1 VYICTLPGKFLWN
14 NLLIIGMDRNSI
26 IGFALLAVL
35 FFGYFYY
42 SKQGQLTAERERQH
56 IQDSLNK
63 LKPKIDTTLKMQAGA
78 DSLAAKKD
86 SSLAGL
92 KQDSTGKEQ
101 LVTVENKVFKIT
113 FSNKGGQ
120 PQKIELKDFKTFDG
134 KPLILQDGSFNN
146 ISYAINTGNNQ
157 TAQTSDLLFT
167 PLPVQTQSD
176 SSKVIAFTLQTNNG
190 ESIEHEYIIK
200 PDDYMIAFNIKL
212 NGANKLVTQNTLNL
226 LWQAR
231 AVKME
236 KDIEWETQQSHVSFV
251 ENGDYDFEHVVKGKD
266 DDKKFVRPVDW
277 LALNQQFFA
286 AAIVAKNKFSSGE
299 VTWQSPADTSLH
311 IIAKATANLK
321 LSVPAGN
328 DAVVPLELF
337 YGPSDYKI
345 LKSYGNQMYN
355 MVPLGSG
362 ILAFVKYINRGFIMP
377 VFNFLSGKIASYG
390 LVIALLTIIIRLL
403 ISPLTYQSYLSGAK
417 MKLLKPELEVLK
429 TKFKDD
435 KQAFGMEQM
444 KLYKRAGV
452 NPLGGCIPAL
462 FQVPIFFALYDFFN
476 SNIALRHQSFLWAK
490 DLSTYDS
497 IYHIPFN
504 IPFYGDHVSL
514 FTITAAITSML
525 ISVYGMSNMQDNSN
539 PVMKYLPY
547 IFPVILIGVFNRM
560 PAALTWYYTV
570 SNTITLLIQFVIQ
583 KYIIDHD
590 KIMAKLQENKKKP
603 VAQSKWQERITAMQD
618 SNTKLKTMKE
628 KSDALKKKR

>member
-1 VYICTLPGKFLWN
+1 
-14 NLLIIGMDRNSI
+14 MDRNTV
-26 IGFALLAVL
+26 IGFVLLALL

-42 SKQGQLTAERERQH
+42 TKQGQMAAEKQQQH
-56 IQDSLNK
+56 IQDSLNR
-63 LKPKIDTTLKMQAGA
+63 LKPKIDTSLKAA
-78 DSLAAKKD
+78 ALNDSLSSKKD
-86 SSLAGL
+86 ASVAGI
-92 KQDSTGKEQ
+92 KQDTTGKEQ
-101 LVTVENKVFKIT
+101 LITVENKLLKIT

-120 PQKIELKDFKTFDG
+120 PKEIEIKHFKTSDG

-167 PLPVQTQSD
+167 PSAIQTTQD
-176 SSKVIAFTLQTNNG
+176 SSQIISFHLQTNNG
-190 ESIEHEYIIK
+190 ESIEHQYILK
-200 PDDYMIAFNIKL
+200 ADDYMIGFNIKL
-212 NGANKLVTQNTLNL
+212 DGANKLVTQNTLNL
-226 LWQAR
+226 LWQVK
-231 AVKME
+231 AVKLE
-236 KDIEWETQQSHVSFV
+236 KDMGWETQQSHISFV
-251 ENGDYDFEHVVKGKD
+251 ENGDYDFEHISEGRS
-266 DDKKFVRPVDW
+266 DDKKFDAPVQW

-286 AAIVAKNKFSSGE
+286 TAIVAKNNFANGE
-299 VTWQSPADTSLH
+299 VKWDSPKDTSLH
-311 IIAKATANLK
+311 IIAEATANLR
-321 LSVPAGN
+321 LDVPQGN
-328 DAVVPLELF
+328 DAVLPLQLF
-337 YGPSDYKI
+337 YGPSNYKI
-345 LKSYGNQMYN
+345 LKSYDNQMYN

-377 VFNFLSGKIASYG
+377 VFDFLSSKIASYG
-390 LVIALLTIIIRLL
+390 LVIALMTIIIRLL

-444 KLYKRAGV
+444 KLYKSAGV

-462 FQVPIFFALYDFFN
+462 FQIPIFFALYDFFN
-476 SNIALRHQSFLWAK
+476 SNIALRQQSFWWAK

-525 ISVYGMSNMQDNSN
+525 ISIYGMSNMQDNSN

-547 IFPVILIGVFNRM
+547 IFPVFLIGIFNRM

-570 SNTITLLIQFVIQ
+570 SNTITLLIQLVIQ

-603 VAQSKWQERITAMQD
+603 KSQSKWQERITAMQE

-628 KSDALKKKR
+628 KSDALKRKK

>member
-1 VYICTLPGKFLWN
+1 M
-14 NLLIIGMDRNSI
+14 GMDRNTV
-26 IGFALLAVL
+26 IGFVLLALL

-42 SKQGQLTAERERQH
+42 SQQGKLAAEQQKQH
-56 IQDSLNK
+56 IQDSLNR
-63 LKPKIDTTLKMQAGA
+63 LKPKVDTTLKLQAAA
-78 DSLAAKKD
+78 DSLAVKKD
-86 SSLAGL
+86 SSLSGL
-92 KQDSTGKEQ
+92 MQDTTGKEQ
-101 LVTVENKVFKIT
+101 LITVENKLLKIT

-120 PQKIELKDFKTFDG
+120 PKTIVVKDFKTFDG

-167 PLPVQTQSD
+167 PSAIQTTPD
-176 SSKVIAFTLQTNNG
+176 SSQIISFSLKTNSG
-190 ESIEHEYIIK
+190 ESIEHQYIIK
-200 PDDYMIAFNIKL
+200 PDDYMIGFNIKL

-226 LWQAR
+226 LWQAK
-231 AVKME
+231 ATKME
-236 KDIEWETQQSHVSFV
+236 KDIEWETQQSHISFV
-251 ENGDYDFEHVVKGKD
+251 ENGDYDFEHVVKGKE
-266 DDKKFVRPVDW
+266 DDKKFIQPVDW
-277 LALNQQFFA
+277 LAVNQQFFA
-286 AAIVAKNKFSSGE
+286 AAIVAKNKFSSGQVKWE
-299 VTWQSPADTSLH
+299 SPDDTSLH

-321 LSVPAGN
+321 LDVPQGDNAL
-328 DAVVPLELF
+328 VPLQLF
-337 YGPSDYKI
+337 YGPSNYKI

-377 VFNFLSGKIASYG
+377 VFNFLSGQIASYG

-417 MKLLKPELEVLK
+417 MKLLKPEIEVLK
-429 TKFKDD
+429 AKYKDD

-444 KLYKRAGV
+444 KLFKSAGV

-476 SNIALRHQSFLWAK
+476 SNIALRQESFWWAK

-497 IYHIPFN
+497 IYHLPFN

-525 ISVYGMSNMQDNSN
+525 ISIYGMSNMQDNSN

-547 IFPVILIGVFNRM
+547 IFPVVLIGVFNRM

-603 VAQSKWQERITAMQD
+603 VTQSKWQERVAAMQE
-618 SNTKLKTMKE
+618 SNAKLKSMKE
-628 KSDALKKKR
+628 KSDSLKKKR

>member
-1 VYICTLPGKFLWN
+1 
-14 NLLIIGMDRNSI
+14 MDRNSI

-63 LKPKIDTTLKMQAGA
+63 LKPKVDTTLKMQSAA
-78 DSLAAKKD
+78 DSLAVKKD

-120 PQKIELKDFKTFDG
+120 PQKIDLKDFKTFDG

-167 PLPVQTQSD
+167 PLPVQTESD
-176 SSKVIAFTLQTNNG
+176 GSKVIGFTLQTNNG
-190 ESIEHEYIIK
+190 ESIEHQYVIK

-212 NGANKLVTQNTLNL
+212 NGANKLLTQNTLNL
-226 LWQAR
+226 LWQAK
-231 AVKME
+231 ATKME
-236 KDIEWETQQSHVSFV
+236 KDIEWETQQSHISFV

-299 VTWQSPADTSLH
+299 VTWQSPNDTSLH

-321 LSVPAGN
+321 LNVPAGN

-377 VFNFLSGKIASYG
+377 VFNFLSSKIASYG

-444 KLYKRAGV
+444 KLYKSAGV

-497 IYHIPFN
+497 IYHLPFN

-539 PVMKYLPY
+539 PVMKYLPF

-570 SNTITLLIQFVIQ
+570 SNTITLLIQLVIQ

-603 VAQSKWQERITAMQD
+603 AAQSKWQERITAMQE

>member
-1 VYICTLPGKFLWN
+1 M
-14 NLLIIGMDRNSI
+14 GMDRNTV
-26 IGFALLAVL
+26 IGFVLLALL

-42 SKQGQLTAERERQH
+42 TKQGQLAAERQQQH

-63 LKPKIDTTLKMQAGA
+63 LKPKVDTTLKMHAA
-78 DSLAAKKD
+78 DSLTAKKD
-86 SSLAGL
+86 SSLAGI
-92 KQDSTGKEQ
+92 KQDTTGKEQ
-101 LVTVENKVFKIT
+101 MITVENKVLKIT

-120 PQKIELKDFKTFDG
+120 PKEILLKNFKTFNG
-134 KPLILQDGSFNN
+134 QPLILQNGSFNN
-146 ISYAINTGNNQ
+146 ISYAINTGNNR

-167 PLPVQTQSD
+167 PSNVQTTSD
-176 SSKVIAFTLQTNNG
+176 GSQVISFTLQTNNG
-190 ESIEHEYIIK
+190 ESVQHEYIIK
-200 PDDYMIAFNIKL
+200 PDDYMLGFNIKL
-212 NGANKLVTQNTLNL
+212 NGANQLVTANTINL
-226 LWQAR
+226 LWQAK
-231 AVKME
+231 AEKQE
-236 KDIEWETQQSHVSFV
+236 KDLEWETQQSHISFV
-251 ENGDYDFEHVVKGKD
+251 ENGDYDFEHIVKGKQ
-266 DDKKFVRPVDW
+266 DDKKFVKPVDW
-277 LALNQQFFA
+277 LAVNQQFFA
-286 AAIVAKNKFSSGE
+286 AAIVAKNKFNSGE
-299 VTWQSPADTSLH
+299 VTWESPNDTSLH
-311 IIAKATANLK
+311 TIVKATANLK
-321 LSVPAGN
+321 LDVPAGN

-337 YGPSDYKI
+337 YGPSNYKI

-377 VFNFLSGKIASYG
+377 VFNFLSSKIASYG

-417 MKLLKPELEVLK
+417 MKLLKPEIEELK
-429 TKFKDD
+429 KKFADD

-444 KLYKRAGV
+444 KLFKSAGV

-476 SNIALRHQSFLWAK
+476 SNIALRQQSFWWAK

-497 IYHIPFN
+497 IYHLPFN

-514 FTITAAITSML
+514 FTITAAVTSML

-539 PVMKYLPY
+539 PVMKYLPF
-547 IFPVILIGVFNRM
+547 IFPIVLIGVFNRM

-590 KIMAKLQENKKKP
+590 KIMAQLQENKKKP
-603 VAQSKWQERITAMQD
+603 VSQNKWQERVAAMQE
-618 SNTKLKTMKE
+618 SNAKLKSMKE
-628 KSDALKKKR
+628 KSDTLKKKR

>member
-1 VYICTLPGKFLWN
+1 
-14 NLLIIGMDRNSI
+14 MDRNSI

-63 LKPKIDTTLKMQAGA
+63 LKPKVDTTLKMQSAA
-78 DSLAAKKD
+78 DSLAVKKD

-120 PQKIELKDFKTFDG
+120 PQKIDLKDFKTFDG

-167 PLPVQTQSD
+167 PLPVQTESD
-176 SSKVIAFTLQTNNG
+176 GSKVIGFTLQTNNG
-190 ESIEHEYIIK
+190 ESIEHQYVIK

-212 NGANKLVTQNTLNL
+212 NGANKLLTQNTLNL
-226 LWQAR
+226 LWQAK
-231 AVKME
+231 ATKME
-236 KDIEWETQQSHVSFV
+236 KDIEWETQQSHISFV

-299 VTWQSPADTSLH
+299 VTWQSPNDTSLH

-321 LSVPAGN
+321 LNVPAGN

-355 MVPLGSG
+355 MVPWG
-362 ILAFVKYINRGFIMP
+362 V
-377 VFNFLSGKIASYG
+377 VFLH
-390 LVIALLTIIIRLL
+390 L
-403 ISPLTYQSYLSGAK
+403 
-417 MKLLKPELEVLK
+417 
-429 TKFKDD
+429 
-435 KQAFGMEQM
+435 
-444 KLYKRAGV
+444 
-452 NPLGGCIPAL
+452 
-462 FQVPIFFALYDFFN
+462 
-476 SNIALRHQSFLWAK
+476 
-490 DLSTYDS
+490 
-497 IYHIPFN
+497 
-504 IPFYGDHVSL
+504 
-514 FTITAAITSML
+514 
-525 ISVYGMSNMQDNSN
+525 
-539 PVMKYLPY
+539 
-547 IFPVILIGVFNRM
+547 
-560 PAALTWYYTV
+560 
-570 SNTITLLIQFVIQ
+570 
-583 KYIIDHD
+583 
-590 KIMAKLQENKKKP
+590 
-603 VAQSKWQERITAMQD
+603 
-618 SNTKLKTMKE
+618 
-628 KSDALKKKR
+628 

>member
-1 VYICTLPGKFLWN
+1 
-14 NLLIIGMDRNSI
+14 MDRNSI

-42 SKQGQLTAERERQH
+42 SKQGQLTAEREKQH

-63 LKPKIDTTLKMQAGA
+63 LKPKIDTTVKMQKAT

-86 SSLAGL
+86 SSLSGL

-101 LVTVENKVFKIT
+101 FITVENKVFKIT

-146 ISYAINTGNNQ
+146 ISYAINTGVNQ

-167 PLPVQTQSD
+167 PLPVQTESD
-176 SSKVIAFTLQTNNG
+176 SSKVIGFTLQTNSG
-190 ESIEHEYIIK
+190 ESIEHQYIIK
-200 PDDYMIAFNIKL
+200 PDDYMVAFNIKL
-212 NGANKLVTQNTLNL
+212 NGSNKLLTQNTLNL
-226 LWQAR
+226 LWQVK

-236 KDIEWETQQSHVSFV
+236 KDIEWETQQSHISFV
-251 ENGDYDFEHVVKGKD
+251 ENGDYDFEHVVRGKD

-286 AAIVAKNKFSSGE
+286 AAIVAKNKFASGE
-299 VTWQSPADTSLH
+299 VTWQSPNDTGLH
-311 IIAKATANLK
+311 VIAKATANLK
-321 LSVPAGN
+321 LNVTPGN

-377 VFNFLSGKIASYG
+377 VFNFLSSKIASYG

-435 KQAFGMEQM
+435 KQALGMEQM
-444 KLYKRAGV
+444 KLYRSAGV

-476 SNIALRHQSFLWAK
+476 SNIALRHQSFWWAK

-497 IYHIPFN
+497 IYHLPFN

-539 PVMKYLPY
+539 PVMKYLPF

-603 VAQSKWQERITAMQD
+603 VTQNKWQERITAMQE

>member
-1 VYICTLPGKFLWN
+1 M
-14 NLLIIGMDRNSI
+14 GMDRNTV
-26 IGFALLAVL
+26 IGFVLLALL

-42 SKQGQLTAERERQH
+42 SKQGQLAAEKQKQH
-56 IQDSLNK
+56 IQDSLNR
-63 LKPKIDTTLKMQAGA
+63 LKPKVDTTLKMQAVA

-86 SSLAGL
+86 SSLSGL
-92 KQDSTGKEQ
+92 MQDTTGKEQ
-101 LVTVENKVFKIT
+101 LITVENKLLKVT

-120 PQKIELKDFKTFDG
+120 PKTIVVKDFKTFDG
-134 KPLILQDGSFNN
+134 KPVILQDGSFNN

-157 TAQTSDLLFT
+157 TAQTSDLLFVPST
-167 PLPVQTQSD
+167 IETTAD
-176 SSKVIAFTLQTNNG
+176 SSQIISFSLKTNSG
-190 ESIEHEYIIK
+190 QSIEHQYIIK

-212 NGANKLVTQNTLNL
+212 NGANKLVTRNTLNF
-226 LWQAR
+226 LWQAK
-231 AVKME
+231 ATKME
-236 KDIEWETQQSHVSFV
+236 KDIEWETQQSHISFV

-266 DDKKFVRPVDW
+266 DNKKFTQPVDW
-277 LALNQQFFA
+277 LAVNQQFFA
-286 AAIVAKNKFSSGE
+286 AAIVAKNKFISGE
-299 VTWQSPADTSLH
+299 VKWQSPDDTSLH

-321 LSVPAGN
+321 LDVPQGN
-328 DAVVPLELF
+328 DAVVPLQLF
-337 YGPSDYKI
+337 YGPSNYKI

-377 VFNFLSGKIASYG
+377 VFNFLSGRIASYG

-417 MKLLKPELEVLK
+417 MKLLKPEIEVLK
-429 TKFKDD
+429 AKYKDD

-444 KLYKRAGV
+444 KLFKSAGV

-476 SNIALRHQSFLWAK
+476 SNIALRQESFWWAK

-497 IYHIPFN
+497 IYHLPFN

-547 IFPVILIGVFNRM
+547 IFPVVLIGVFNRM

-570 SNTITLLIQFVIQ
+570 SNTITLLIQLVIQ

-603 VAQSKWQERITAMQD
+603 VTQSKWQERVQAMQE
-618 SNTKLKTMKE
+618 SNAKLKSMKE
-628 KSDALKKKR
+628 KSDTLKKKR

>member
-1 VYICTLPGKFLWN
+1 
-14 NLLIIGMDRNSI
+14 
-26 IGFALLAVL
+26 
-35 FFGYFYY
+35 
-42 SKQGQLTAERERQH
+42 
-56 IQDSLNK
+56 
-63 LKPKIDTTLKMQAGA
+63 
-78 DSLAAKKD
+78 
-86 SSLAGL
+86 
-92 KQDSTGKEQ
+92 
-101 LVTVENKVFKIT
+101 
-113 FSNKGGQ
+113 
-120 PQKIELKDFKTFDG
+120 
-134 KPLILQDGSFNN
+134 
-146 ISYAINTGNNQ
+146 
-157 TAQTSDLLFT
+157 
-167 PLPVQTQSD
+167 
-176 SSKVIAFTLQTNNG
+176 
-190 ESIEHEYIIK
+190 
-200 PDDYMIAFNIKL
+200 
-212 NGANKLVTQNTLNL
+212 
-226 LWQAR
+226 
-231 AVKME
+231 ME

-251 ENGDYDFEHVVKGKD
+251 ENGDYDFEHVVRGKD

-299 VTWQSPADTSLH
+299 VTWQSPNDTSLR

-321 LSVPAGN
+321 LNVTPGN

-377 VFNFLSGKIASYG
+377 VFNFLSSKIASYG

-444 KLYKRAGV
+444 KLYRSAGV

-497 IYHIPFN
+497 IYHLPFN

-539 PVMKYLPY
+539 PVMKYLPF

-603 VAQSKWQERITAMQD
+603 VTQNKWQERITAMQD